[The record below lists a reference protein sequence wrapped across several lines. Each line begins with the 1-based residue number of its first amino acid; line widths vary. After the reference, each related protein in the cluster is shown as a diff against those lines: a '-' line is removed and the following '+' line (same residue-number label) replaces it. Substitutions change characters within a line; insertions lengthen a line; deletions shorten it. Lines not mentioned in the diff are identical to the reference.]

1 MKLIALILILV
12 SISACATQKHRF
24 MSGTIAMKIDGTK
37 GIACIEPGL
46 VKKGDKMRY
55 MNNDCSRPVFPDARG
70 TCELIEAGEIEITRI
85 LNPHY
90 AEFVKISGPDFSEGS
105 IIGLK

>member
-1 MKLIALILILV
+1 
-12 SISACATQKHRF
+12 
-24 MSGTIAMKIDGTK
+24 MSGTIAMRIDETK

-46 VKKGDKMRY
+46 VKKGDKMRF
-55 MNNDCSRPVFPDARG
+55 MNNNCSKPIFPDARG
-70 TCELIEAGEIEITRI
+70 ACELKEAGEIEITRI